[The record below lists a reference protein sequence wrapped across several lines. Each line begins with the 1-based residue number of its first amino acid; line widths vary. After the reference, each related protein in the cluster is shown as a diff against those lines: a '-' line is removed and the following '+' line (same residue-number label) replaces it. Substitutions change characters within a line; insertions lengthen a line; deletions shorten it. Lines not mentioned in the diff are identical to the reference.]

1 MNASEQHVKQLTAI
15 GFLAVGQGLNAE
27 GEAIFNGLK
36 VYRPDSEYPLIG
48 LALNH
53 IGSRRHDAALSI
65 LTGQALKI
73 NPASAIAKCFVG
85 LTLRLAGRAQ
95 ESRRWL
101 KEVAATADDR
111 DAKALA
117 ENLLSEAA

>member
-36 VYRPDSEYPLIG
+36 VYRPDSEYPPIG

-53 IGSRRHDAALSI
+53 IGSRRYDAVSYTHLDVYKRQC
-65 LTGQALKI
+65 LD
-73 NPASAIAKCFVG
+73 
-85 LTLRLAGRAQ
+85 
-95 ESRRWL
+95 RR
-101 KEVAATADDR
+101 TR
-111 DAKALA
+111 I
-117 ENLLSEAA
+117 